1 MAAKTKKISTLI
13 ENQLPGFISSEYE
26 NFSKFIEKY
35 YEQLE
40 LPGQPLDIINNISRY
55 RDINYYEKNLL
66 NQQTILIE
74 TVGVEDNILFVEDA
88 TSFPEENG
96 YVRIGDEICFYKSRS
111 DTEFLEV
118 SRGIS
123 GNTTLG
129 DLYEKSNFVTT
140 AATSHNSGEV
150 VLNISNLFLYALVK
164 NFEEQYLGAFPEKY
178 LNEEV
183 DKRTLIKNIKKFYQA
198 KGTDRSISFVFNSVV
213 PQNKGESPTVY
224 NPKDYTLKS
233 STSDWVTKYSLKV
246 KSLSGNLEDL
256 IGEQIIQT
264 TPNYASAV
272 VDNVIYLGKYAEE
285 DLYELVLSPDSVN
298 SEFTI
303 ASKTQLTKDLAA
315 SLDTGERINVVSTF
329 GWKNK
334 GKLLIGNEQITFDDK
349 NVNQFIIE
357 SRLGNISTHLQ
368 GTNVYDYFPVNT
380 SKGSFIILGVLY
392 NLNVESPSPYSNS
405 GDKIEIS
412 DPGFDTR
419 DPIIYDVLFNKYRW
433 ILNDENVSPSIPL
446 NPVLQASVADLLANV
461 SAIYEDEQYYY
472 ICSSGFPSHQI
483 LLSGVNEQLADQK
496 YLKLIRKYPSTV
508 TEIYPT
514 PSKDTGIF
522 IDGTVAMS
530 YKDEEFINFGKIT
543 NIDVVNKGTGYKS
556 APFVLVNNEPG
567 KAESN
572 LSGEVVESITVKT
585 QEIFEVPPEITITSG
600 RGAILDA
607 IVTQGRIT
615 DLVIDNPG
623 EYYSTPP
630 TIRITDRAGRGR
642 FAEYKAI
649 VSFEGKI
656 VDIEKINEGRFYSKA
671 NILVEIIPE
680 GRNASANS
688 TIVKWV
694 KNRYEK
700 IKNNLDD
707 SYGYVFRNIDFN
719 KQYGYGRVANP
730 LRLRLLAGDN
740 ITNVLDEANIKKHSP
755 ILGFAYDGN
764 PIYGPYGFED
774 PADSD
779 SDITRL
785 NSGYVEKTNRVN
797 GPSIDEYPLGSFIDD
812 YEWIPN
818 IQSGKIFLDKNNG
831 RFCVTPEYPDGTYAY
846 FITIN
851 SNNEPEFPYIIG
863 ENYYSLPVDSN
874 YNSFISQ
881 DDLPQNVKRLRTP
894 QLKFNG
900 GGVIATIE
908 EVTSGSIDSI
918 TVLDSPKSF
927 NVGAK
932 VVFNNSGTSGENAS
946 AFVSSVH
953 GENIISL
960 RSKNTI
966 AKIDI
971 IENSYLFDGD
981 FIQQIGT
988 NAIGKIVGNVFN
1000 EKTVVLEEIQ
1010 GTFELGNKLFAKD
1023 SDGSPV
1029 VVLNF
1034 ILDQNSSYSKDAI
1047 ITLTDG
1053 LNTPTSTIATGR
1065 ILETTTN
1072 QNSIKIKVISGE
1084 FVLDQKYFL
1093 RSSDLNNTPG
1103 SKIVSVF
1110 SLSDDLSPFQIN
1122 NNVAL
1127 ASTDRDH
1134 NLAVGDK
1141 IIVDITPDDNQT
1153 ETTYY
1158 VRKKAY
1164 QTIKLLPL
1172 SFSAKIIDTGV
1183 GRIDLLNSGAGYTSG
1198 SFSGVELIFL
1208 NQENSRINVGAEENE
1223 NNAKANITVIDGRI
1237 TSIII
1242 VDKGNNYRKG
1252 DVLTIRDTAL
1262 FTLGTTTP
1270 AIFFVDHAGVAST
1283 ETKINLTRVSGLSE
1297 NDTIKIGN
1305 EILTVTAVNLTTN
1318 SIDVIRGEFPKDHFN
1333 NQEVTIENFVYRF
1346 DENYYPLGSTTN
1358 DPSVF
1363 SYNNNTKE
1371 LITQYDYSSNSPNP
1385 ISGSDIFYDN
1395 STPKKLVAVSSVSE
1409 VSNKLEFS
1417 KDNENNFAINPEID
1431 IQKYYSYKFDTSHFS
1446 MTNIFL
1452 DFSPSLNENI
1462 LVEEKFVGEIS
1473 PGNEGS
1479 YIRLKLGFGPLIK
1492 SNTFTNKKDL
1502 RFANYYYFIVAT
1514 NVDTDNA
1521 SLRVINDPFTGE
1533 KELLYVTNNKFLYA
1547 VDSEPQYQGTGD
1559 ISYVTDS
1566 RFALGKI
1573 NSVSIDNSGVG
1584 YKNIPIISGVYISPV
1599 KESIV
1604 KPIYDS
1610 INGKIV
1616 SVEVISGGEGYLNP
1630 QVVISN
1636 APSYGARFRVF
1647 FENGSVKS
1655 IDVLNQGSGFQYLP
1669 ELKVIEGGVKLYATS
1684 NTIGVPKNVRF
1695 INNGGGFYNDNSL
1708 LSTYRSSYSLILSDF
1723 DDYGFSQGEEIVQRR
1738 LVDGQF
1744 VETVKSRVAS
1754 NGWRPGSNIIKLENI
1769 QGEFDKSLP
1778 IIGKSNNKTANIVS
1792 ILYTEFSPEI
1802 KSYFDNLGFYGSDK
1816 GKLSSG
1822 TQKLTDSFFYQDYS
1836 YVVRSKTA
1844 IDIWRDLIKQT
1855 THPAGF
1861 KLFGELLIESEG
1873 KADVPI
1879 YQKTAE
1885 RITTINLSPKSIKF
1899 IGTKKNITQNIIKVQ
1914 NSNIERGIGSVS
1926 LEIDNSETLATSIR
1940 LDAPFNGNFDSNTGQ
1955 LIGQTTFTIID
1966 NKTNTPLEIFNAQQ
1980 LIISLDGVV
1989 QEPGIAYTVTNNQ
2002 ITFSTPPLGERIEE
2016 GQIVPAQEFFGRS
2029 IRFKNSELNNQY
2041 LKKVRNIFQ
2050 RNGIWLDSA
2059 NQLRFNK
2066 NFIVEETIGYL
2077 KERYPNENWVRLEQV
2092 YKNNIGFVV
2101 DALEHD
2107 LRFGGNIKTINYA
2120 EAYFSDQINLG
2131 ENDIIKVL
2139 DALEYVITLSV
2150 ASIRNW
2156 DVTFVDDGL
2165 NNQVIITPDSD
2176 IVIVPST
2183 VGIAIGMLI
2192 SSGSQ
2197 FPENTKVVEILSNTE
2212 VKLNNKAFPDIGET
2226 YDPLFVEQESI
2237 YVVSSGEDQTFGT
2250 IAVEGTLE
2258 VGLTGVISSRGSISS
2273 VRQITFYFNKI
2284 NTGTFYD
2291 ASILIE
2297 KNKKYIQEETI
2308 GYIQS
2313 IYPNLNISD
2322 PEKCLRDIGHYIDAV
2337 VYHIR
2342 YGGNK
2347 KIVEFGQS
2355 YYDKNR
2361 LRYINDK
2368 LSESLK
2374 AFEYATS
2381 LMTSAM
2387 RNLLPEGTFT
2397 NEISYVDETILEDI
2411 DPPACQKVASTLNSY
2426 YNSINTIL
2434 TIGKNLVVITPEN
2447 EQRTGNWTPIR
2458 TYSNYGIIKDVPI
2471 FNTECQEVVSSLLIL
2486 YNSIQDTLLNGANF
2500 ISRAL
2505 PDYFN
2510 GENTTFDLYYED
2522 GSIVKT
2528 DNNEN
2533 LIVSLSGIIQ
2543 KVSTNDEYR
2552 NNSYYILRSE
2562 NLNDPDKI
2570 VFSEAPKWEQNE
2582 NAITLQGATAVEKFF
2597 AFSVGS
2603 YNLYTINVPLSEYV
2617 GKGPYVILSDTDG
2630 KIGLINNEN
2639 YVLVFL
2645 NGILQE
2651 QGKAYNIFGSTIVFS
2666 QDVPYYV
2673 SESGDKTYSNVS
2685 ILVFYGRDLDKN
2697 AVFHDFEPNTYY
2709 NRIELR
2715 IDGSNTFEKFIS
2727 WYNFAGNEYTKN
2739 LAQVAFQKD
2748 GDTINII
2755 GKIRGH
2761 ERIDANRWKLII
2773 SGNNPIFDSNLSIF
2787 LGTNGKFDSS
2797 NVIEISNDLVV
2808 LANEIFNIPEND
2820 DAYYGVVTVEET
2832 GTLVVEGTL
2841 SSSTFEL
2848 SFSKD
2853 SDGNR
2858 IVRRDLPLWLYE
2870 TDLGDKTWRKVARN
2884 YGNLIE
2890 GDLIKI
2896 DGENDYREIIKLPE
2910 IVKSKQFNDGENVS
2924 NNVYGTIK
2932 VTNYNDITRGEG
2944 LSIRA
2949 IIVDGKVNKLVWNRR
2964 DLNLYFNNG
2973 VLLQPTAYQYYTPPI
2988 IEFIPEN
2995 DTGGGARAE
3004 VIAVGGQV
3012 IDIVLLD
3019 GGSGYTI
3026 PPKVIV
3032 ARGYNKIKK
3041 SGRKIDSVHILNVQ
3055 PEALDAYSK
3064 LTGSSIVDIVLD
3076 KPGIESITSE
3086 LFVTPFDTNKVI
3098 TKIISPEPP
3107 VFKTIF
3113 DSNISVAILPKINII
3128 TSVISTSRVLTT
3140 NVETRYD
3147 VVSST
3152 TIQSADRE
3160 IIVRPKIVITDA
3172 ILKNA
3177 LPTVNDRGA
3186 FLDIDL
3192 SETDTIV
3199 YIANTFGFPDTG
3211 RLLIGK
3217 EIVFYSRKLTDRF
3230 LDVLRGQSGT
3240 IATTHNAGDYLRL
3253 IPDTISI
3260 VPTNIINV
3268 FSVSSITEI
3277 HNTSVEVVT
3286 TRSTIAENV
3295 QKFDPQRDDIEFT
3308 REFRIEIL
3316 PTIDDVK
3323 KEIVTICLPSYENIT
3338 VSHFTSSENKVD
3350 VNSVESVSSN
3360 VVSINSTDTLIE
3372 NTLKIDVDR
3381 SDTIIS
3387 TQITASY
3394 YNEFETVIQSKFELT
3409 YNKTEILSIGEIN
3422 VNSEIFAVSSLIEI
3436 VQYGVEYAISSA
3448 TNTINN
3454 VVKEIVSIVPIGD
3467 YLITKTHFTTSESK
3481 IDVNSVES
3489 VSSNFVSINSTDT
3502 LIENTL
3508 RIDVDRSDAIISTQ
3522 ITASYYNEFETV
3534 IQSKFEL
3541 THNKTEIVNVEKID
3555 INSEI
3560 IATSAII
3567 TLVQHG
3573 ANYTISSTTN
3583 TIQNTFKE
3591 IVNILP
3597 TNNYSITPIHYTNTE
3612 SNIEINSIDSI
3623 SSNVVTLVDSV
3634 QQIIINNKTGFIDQP
3649 GTSDVYEIFT
3659 LGNTIGSYDVFK
3671 FDDVGVAGVNEM
3683 TLGMFDLYYPFM
3695 TIVDFEERKN
3705 SNFAISGDK
3714 FNLTFPSINEFGAIL
3729 SSDIDQFDTTIFVD
3743 GTSGFPNSGYLYIG
3757 NEIIFYSGK
3766 TSNSF
3771 TNITREVRNTAAQ
3784 SHLEGSYI
3792 RSLN

>member
-13 ENQLPGFISSEYE
+13 ESQLPGFISSEYE

-40 LPGQPLDIINNISRY
+40 LPGQPLDIVNNISSY

-66 NQQTILIE
+66 NQQTILLE
-74 TVGVEDNILFVEDA
+74 EAVAEDDILVVEDA
-88 TSFPEENG
+88 TSFPKENG
-96 YVRIGDEICFYKSRS
+96 YVRIGDEICFYKSRT

-150 VLNISNLFLYALVK
+150 VLNVSNLFLYALVK

-178 LNEEV
+178 LNQEV
-183 DKRTLIKNIKKFYQA
+183 DKRTLIKNIKKFYRA

-256 IGEQIIQT
+256 IGEQIVQT
-264 TPNYASAV
+264 TPRYASAV

-285 DLYELVLSPDSVN
+285 DLYELVLAPDSVN
-298 SEFTI
+298 SEFSVV
-303 ASKTQLTKDLAA
+303 SKTQLTKDLNA
-315 SLDTGERINVVSTF
+315 SLDTEDRINVVSTF

-357 SRLGNISTHLQ
+357 GRLGNRSTHPQ

-380 SKGSFIILGVLY
+380 PKGSFIILGVLY
-392 NLNVESPSPYSNS
+392 NLNVKSPSPYSNS

-419 DPIIYDVLFNKYRW
+419 DPIIYDVLSNKYRW

-446 NPVLQASVADLLANV
+446 NPALQASVADLLANV

-472 ICSSGFPSHQI
+472 ICSSGFPSHKI
-483 LLSGVNEQLADQK
+483 LLGGVNRQLADQK

-508 TEIYPT
+508 TEVYPT
-514 PSKDTGIF
+514 PSRDTGIF
-522 IDGTVAMS
+522 IDGTVSVS
-530 YKDEEFINFGKIT
+530 YKDEEFVNFGRIT
-543 NIDVVNKGTGYKS
+543 SIDVTNKGTGYKS

-572 LSGEVVESITVKT
+572 LSGEVVESVTVKT
-585 QEIFEVPPEITITSG
+585 QEIFESPPEITITSG
-600 RGAILDA
+600 RGAVLDA
-607 IVTQGRIT
+607 IVTQGRVT
-615 DLVIDNPG
+615 NLVIVDPG
-623 EYYSTPP
+623 EYYSSPP
-630 TIRITDRAGRGR
+630 IIRITDRAGRGR

-656 VDIEKINEGRFYSKA
+656 TDIEKINEGRFYSKA
-671 NILVEIIPE
+671 NIFVEIIPE
-680 GRNASANS
+680 GRNAVANS
-688 TIVKWV
+688 NIVKWV

-707 SYGYVFRNIDFN
+707 SYGYVFPNIDFN

-730 LRLRLLAGDN
+730 LRLRLLAEDN
-740 ITNVLDEANIKKHSP
+740 VTSVLDESNIKKHSP

-774 PADSD
+774 PTDSD
-779 SDITRL
+779 SEITRL
-785 NSGYVEKTNRVN
+785 QSGYVKKTTRVN
-797 GPSIDEYPLGSFIDD
+797 GPSVIEYPLGTFIDD

-831 RFCVTPEYPDGTYAY
+831 RFCVTPEYPNGIYAY
-846 FITIN
+846 FITID
-851 SNNEPEFPYIIG
+851 SNNDPEFPYIIG

-881 DDLPQNVKRLRTP
+881 DDLPQNVKRLRTS

-900 GGVIATIE
+900 GGVVSTVD
-908 EVTSGSIDSI
+908 EVTSGSINSV
-918 TVLDSPKSF
+918 TVVDSPKSF
-927 NVGAK
+927 NVGAR
-932 VVFNNSGTSGENAS
+932 VVFNNAGTSGENAS
-946 AFVSSVH
+946 AFISSVE
-953 GENIISL
+953 GENVISL
-960 RSKNTI
+960 KSKNTT

-981 FIQQIGT
+981 FIQQIET
-988 NAIGKIVGNVFN
+988 NAVGKIVGDVFN
-1000 EKTVVLEEIQ
+1000 EKTVILEEIQ

-1023 SDGSPV
+1023 SGGSPV
-1029 VVLNF
+1029 IVLNL

-1047 ITLTDG
+1047 ISLTDG
-1053 LNTPTSTIATGR
+1053 LNRPTSTIATGR

-1084 FVLDQKYFL
+1084 FILDQKYFL

-1103 SKIVSVF
+1103 SKIVSAF
-1110 SLSDDLSPFQIN
+1110 SLSDNLTPFQIN
-1122 NNVAL
+1122 TNVAL
-1127 ASTDRDH
+1127 ASTNSDH

-1172 SFSAKIIDTGV
+1172 SFSARIIDTGV
-1183 GRIDLLNSGAGYTSG
+1183 GRLDLLNSGAGYASG
-1198 SFSGVELIFL
+1198 SFTNVELIFL
-1208 NQENSRINVGAEENE
+1208 NQDNSRLNVGAPGNE
-1223 NNAKANITVIDGRI
+1223 NNAKANITVTNGKI
-1237 TSIII
+1237 TSIT
-1242 VDKGNNYRKG
+1242 VVNKGNSYKKG
-1252 DVLTIRDTAL
+1252 DVLTIRDSSV
-1262 FTLGTTTP
+1262 FTFGTTTP
-1270 AIFFVDHAGVAST
+1270 AIFFVDHAGVSAT
-1283 ETKINLTRVSGLSE
+1283 ETKINLNKVSGLSE
-1297 NDTIKIGN
+1297 NDTIKIGS
-1305 EILTVTAVNLTTN
+1305 EILTIAGVNLTTN

-1333 NQEVTIENFVYRF
+1333 NQEVTVEDFVYRF
-1346 DENYYPLGSTTN
+1346 NSEYYPLGSTIN

-1363 SYNNNTKE
+1363 SYNNDTKE
-1371 LITQYDYSSNSPNP
+1371 LILQYDYSTDSPNP
-1385 ISGSDIFYDN
+1385 ILSSDIFYDN
-1395 STPKKLVAVSSVSE
+1395 SVPRKLVAVSSISE

-1417 KDNENNFAINPEID
+1417 KDAEDNFIINPAID

-1462 LVEEKFVGEIS
+1462 LVEEKLVGEVS

-1502 RFANYYYFIVAT
+1502 RFANYYYFIVAA

-1547 VDSEPQYQGTGD
+1547 VDSEPQYQGTGN
-1559 ISYVTDS
+1559 INYVTDS

-1584 YKNIPIISGVYISPV
+1584 YKNIPIITGVYVSPV

-1604 KPIYDS
+1604 KPVYDS
-1610 INGKIV
+1610 INRKIV

-1655 IDVLNQGSGFQYLP
+1655 IDVLNEGSGFEYLP

-1684 NTIGVPKNVRF
+1684 NTIGVPKNVKF

-1744 VETVKSRVAS
+1744 VETVKSRVSS

-1778 IIGKSNNKTANIVS
+1778 IVGKSNNKTANIVS

-1873 KADVPI
+1873 KADVPV
-1879 YQKTAE
+1879 YQKSAE
-1885 RITTINLSPKSIKF
+1885 RISTINLSPKSIKF
-1899 IGTKKNITQNIIKVQ
+1899 IGTRKNVTQNILKVQ

-1926 LEIDNSETLATSIR
+1926 IGFDTSETLATTIK
-1940 LDAPFNGNFDSNTGQ
+1940 LDAPFNGDFDPNTGQ
-1955 LIGQTTFTIID
+1955 IVGQTTFTIID
-1966 NKTNTPLEIFNAQQ
+1966 NKTNTPLQIFNAQQ

-1989 QEPGIAYTVTNNQ
+1989 QDPGIAYTVTNNQ

-2016 GQIVPAQEFFGRS
+2016 GQVVPAQEFFGRS
-2029 IRFKNSELNNQY
+2029 IRFKNSELNSRY

-2050 RNGIWLDSA
+2050 RNGIWIDSA
-2059 NQLRFNK
+2059 NQIRFNK
-2066 NFIVEETIGYL
+2066 NFIIEETTGYL
-2077 KERYPNENWVRLEQV
+2077 KEKYPDENWVRLEQE
-2092 YKNNIGFVV
+2092 YKTNIGFVV

-2120 EAYFSDQINLG
+2120 ESYFSDQINLG
-2131 ENDIIKVL
+2131 EDDIIKVL

-2165 NNQVIITPDSD
+2165 NNQVTITPDSD

-2197 FPENTKVVEILSNTE
+2197 FPENTTVVEILSSTE
-2212 VKLNNKAFPDIGET
+2212 VRLSNKAFPDIGES

-2237 YVVSSGEDQTFGT
+2237 YVVSPGEDQNFGI

-2258 VGLTGVISSRGSISS
+2258 VGLTGIISSRSSISS
-2273 VRQITFYFNKI
+2273 ISQITFYFNKI

-2313 IYPNLNISD
+2313 IYPNLNILNVT
-2322 PEKCLRDIGHYIDAV
+2322 KYIKNIGYYIDAV

-2347 KIVEFGQS
+2347 KIVEFGQA
-2355 YYDKNR
+2355 YYEKNR
-2361 LRYINDK
+2361 LTYTNNELTEI
-2368 LSESLK
+2368 LK
-2374 AFEYATS
+2374 AHEYATS
-2381 LMTSAM
+2381 LMILAM
-2387 RNLLPEGTFT
+2387 RNLLSEGTFT
-2397 NEISYVDETILEDI
+2397 DEIPFVDETVPEDI
-2411 DPPACQKVASTLNSY
+2411 DPPACQQVASTLNSY
-2426 YNSINTIL
+2426 YNSVNTIL
-2434 TIGKNLVVITPEN
+2434 TVGKNLVVITPEN
-2447 EQRTGNWTPIR
+2447 QQRSGNWTTIR
-2458 TYSNYGIIKDVPI
+2458 TYSNYGIVKDVPI
-2471 FNTECQEVVSSLLIL
+2471 FNTECQEVVSSLLTL
-2486 YNSIQDTLLNGANF
+2486 YNSIQDTLLNGENF
-2500 ISRAL
+2500 VSKAF

-2510 GENTTFDLYYED
+2510 GENTIFDLYYED

-2543 KVSTNDEYR
+2543 KVSTNEEYK
-2552 NNSYYILRSE
+2552 NNSYYILRSDSTNE
-2562 NLNDPDKI
+2562 PDKI
-2570 VFSEAPKWEQNE
+2570 VFSEAPKWDQNE
-2582 NAITLQGATAVEKFF
+2582 NAITLQEATAVEKFF

-2603 YNLYTINVPLSEYV
+2603 YELYTINVSLSEYV
-2617 GKGPYVILSDTDG
+2617 GKGPYVIVSDVDG
-2630 KIGLINNEN
+2630 KIGSISNEN

-2645 NGILQE
+2645 NGVLQE

-2666 QDVPYYV
+2666 QNVPYYV
-2673 SESGDKTYSNVS
+2673 SETGDKTYSNVS
-2685 ILVFYGRDLDKN
+2685 ILVFYGRDLQKN
-2697 AVFHDFEPNTYY
+2697 ATFYDFEPDIYY

-2715 IDGSNTFEKFIS
+2715 IDGSNTFENFKS
-2727 WYNFAGNEYTKN
+2727 WYNFTGNAYTEN
-2739 LAQVAFQKD
+2739 LAPIVFQKID
-2748 GDTINII
+2748 DTINII
-2755 GKIRGH
+2755 GKIRGY
-2761 ERIDANRWKLII
+2761 EIIDSDRWKLII
-2773 SGNNPIFDSNLSIF
+2773 SGNNPVFDRNFSIF

-2797 NVIEISNDLVV
+2797 NVIEISNDLLVSP
-2808 LANEIFNIPEND
+2808 NEIFIIPEDD
-2820 DAYYGVVTVEET
+2820 DAYYGLVTVEET

-2853 SDGNR
+2853 SEGNR

-2870 TDLGDKTWRKVARN
+2870 TDLGDKAWRKVAHN

-2890 GDLIKI
+2890 GDLIQI

-2910 IVKSKQFNDGENVS
+2910 IVKSKQFNPGEKVS
-2924 NNVYGTIK
+2924 NNVYGTVK
-2932 VTNYNDITRGEG
+2932 VTNYDDLTRGEG

-2949 IIVDGKVNKLVWNRR
+2949 SIVGGKVDKLIWNRR
-2964 DLNLYFNNG
+2964 DLNLYFNSQ
-2973 VLLQPTAYQYYTPPI
+2973 VLLQPTAYQYFIPPV

-2995 DTGGGARAE
+2995 DAGGGARAE
-3004 VIAVGGQV
+3004 VIAVGGQI

-3019 GGSGYTI
+3019 GGSGYTV
-3026 PPKVIV
+3026 PPKVTV
-3032 ARGYNKIKK
+3032 ARGYNKIRK

-3055 PEALDAYSK
+3055 PEALDVYSN
-3064 LTGSSIVDIVLD
+3064 LTGSSVVDIVLD

-3086 LFVTPFDTNKVI
+3086 LFVTPFDTNRVL

-3107 VFKTIF
+3107 VFKTTS
-3113 DSNISVAILPKINII
+3113 DSNISVAILPKININ
-3128 TSVISTSRVLTT
+3128 SVVSTSRVLTT

-3160 IIVRPKIVITDA
+3160 IIVTPKIVITDA

-3186 FLDIDL
+3186 FLEIAL
-3192 SETDTIV
+3192 SETDDIV

-3217 EIVFYSRKLTDRF
+3217 EIVFYSRKLIDRF
-3230 LDVLRGQSGT
+3230 LDVLRGQYGT
-3240 IATTHNAGDYLRL
+3240 IATTHDAGDYLRL
-3253 IPDTISI
+3253 IADTISV
-3260 VPTNIINV
+3260 VPTNVVNV
-3268 FSVSSITEI
+3268 ISVSSITEI
-3277 HNTSVEVVT
+3277 YNTSVEVVK
-3286 TRSTIAENV
+3286 TRSTVADDV
-3295 QKFDPQRDDIEFT
+3295 QKFDPQRDNIEFVNQ
-3308 REFRIEIL
+3308 FQIELL
-3316 PTIDDVK
+3316 PTVDDVK

-3338 VSHFTSSENKVD
+3338 VSHFTSSESKIDVNSVESVSSNVVSINSTDTLIENTLRIDVDRSDAVISTQVTAKYYNEFETVIQSKFELTYNKTEILSIGEININSEIFAVSSLIEIVQYGVEYAISSATNTINDVVKEIISIVPIGDYLITETHFTASESKVD

-3409 YNKTEILSIGEIN
+3409 
-3422 VNSEIFAVSSLIEI
+3422 
-3436 VQYGVEYAISSA
+3436 
-3448 TNTINN
+3448 
-3454 VVKEIVSIVPIGD
+3454 
-3467 YLITKTHFTTSESK
+3467 
-3481 IDVNSVES
+3481 
-3489 VSSNFVSINSTDT
+3489 
-3502 LIENTL
+3502 
-3508 RIDVDRSDAIISTQ
+3508 
-3522 ITASYYNEFETV
+3522 
-3534 IQSKFEL
+3534 
-3541 THNKTEIVNVEKID
+3541 HNKTEIVNVEKID

-3573 ANYTISSTTN
+3573 VNYTISSTTN